1 MKFSTIF
8 LAGLTT
14 ADDTDDTA
22 IEKLERLDN
31 LTTDI
36 IHSDSNRKPES
47 WKDKMWDRV
56 GRNVD
61 RLVASYEK
69 CGTKYSSNLE
79 FDSMVDSIEFD
90 SSNPCGTV
98 NEVMNGYSAWVE
110 RYISSCGGQRKHS
123 HQKKRMVKWRA
134 AFNKGN
140 GFNFKMI
147 RS

>member
-1 MKFSTIF
+1 MF
-8 LAGLTT
+8 
-14 ADDTDDTA
+14 
-22 IEKLERLDN
+22 
-31 LTTDI
+31 
-36 IHSDSNRKPES
+36 
-47 WKDKMWDRV
+47 DRV
-56 GRNVD
+56 GLNVD

-140 GFNFKMI
+140 GFNLKMI